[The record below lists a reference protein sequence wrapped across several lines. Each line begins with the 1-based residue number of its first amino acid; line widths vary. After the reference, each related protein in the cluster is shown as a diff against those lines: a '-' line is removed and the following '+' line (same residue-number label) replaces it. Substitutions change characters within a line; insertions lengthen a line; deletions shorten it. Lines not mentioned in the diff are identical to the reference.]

1 MKRIFIGALLCAF
14 LMVTSASAID
24 AVGSVFGNLSTA
36 NALGQGKADF
46 TAGVGLADATSFFGM
61 FNYGLSKYMNGR
73 LKLGLSDPGD
83 GADTKIVFGAD
94 LLWQIWDFVPT
105 GPDPQGGGRYPFD
118 MAVGGIFEY
127 ADYGQLSVLELGG
140 FALGSY
146 PVRMQN
152 GSTLAPYG
160 RLNLRL
166 ESVSYDIP
174 GVNIDGDSN
183 LEFGINGGLKWQ
195 ITNATSVFGE
205 FQFDGN
211 DGVFFGL
218 NFNVM

>member
-1 MKRIFIGALLCAF
+1 MKRIFFGVLMCALI
-14 LMVTSASAID
+14 MTGSASAAD
-24 AVGSVFGNLSTA
+24 AAGTVFGNLSTA
-36 NALGQGKADF
+36 NALGQGRADF

-73 LKLGLSDPGD
+73 LKLGLSDPGN
-83 GADTKIVFGAD
+83 GADTKVVFGAD
-94 LLWQIWDFVPT
+94 LLWQIWDFVPV
-105 GPDPQGGGRYPFD
+105 GPERQGGGKYPFD
-118 MAVGGIFEY
+118 MAVGGMFEY
-127 ADYGQLSVLELGG
+127 ADYGAVSVLELGG

-146 PVRMQN
+146 PVRLRN
-152 GSTLAPYG
+152 GSTLSPYG
-160 RLNLRL
+160 RLNIRL
-166 ESVSYDIP
+166 ESISFDYP
-174 GVNIDGDSN
+174 GVDGDSN

-195 ITNATSVFGE
+195 VTTATSVFGE